1 MHAIYGVDAA
11 YAAWNATFRD
21 YLTTELYPTLNCSFM
36 LVPLVGETAVYN
48 AVGYATIDLVWS
60 NAVMH
65 SCLEVSNFITS
76 CMVLVTFCL
85 ACMSLELFVWQ
96 HSAICISCFACTLG
110 NSWSMADVTIDACA
124 IDF

>member
-48 AVGYATIDLVWS
+48 AVGNATIDFVWS
-60 NAVMH
+60 NAGMH
-65 SCLEVSNFITS
+65 SCLEASHFMIS
-76 CMVLVTFCL
+76 CMVL
-85 ACMSLELFVWQ
+85 
-96 HSAICISCFACTLG
+96 
-110 NSWSMADVTIDACA
+110 D
-124 IDF
+124 